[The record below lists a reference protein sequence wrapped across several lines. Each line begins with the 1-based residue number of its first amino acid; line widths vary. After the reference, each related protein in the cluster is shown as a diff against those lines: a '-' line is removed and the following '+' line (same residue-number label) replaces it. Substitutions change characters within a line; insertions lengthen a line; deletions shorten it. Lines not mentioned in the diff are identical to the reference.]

1 MWKFSIICSFMAIFT
16 GIALNLI
23 SNSIHDKRKQ
33 LSELEKR
40 IEQKIEKLKI
50 LETEWEFHTQPD
62 KLIQIA
68 EDKLGMSTKEV
79 EQFSKIEIVKLRSS
93 AELRNFTISILENCS
108 TSLVDMP
115 NLSSAICIS
124 LSG

>member
-33 LSELEKR
+33 LSELENR

-50 LETEWEFHTQPD
+50 LQTEWEFHTQPE
-62 KLIQIA
+62 KLMKIA
-68 EDKLGMSTKEV
+68 EDKLGMSTKEI
-79 EQFSKIEIVKLRSS
+79 EQFAKIEIVKLRSS
-93 AELRNFTISILENCS
+93 AWKLDLGVTKENLLKDFDYKKVRN
-108 TSLVDMP
+108 
-115 NLSSAICIS
+115 
-124 LSG
+124 

>member
-1 MWKFSIICSFMAIFT
+1 MWKFSIICSFMAVFT

-62 KLIQIA
+62 KLMQIA
-68 EDKLGMSTKEV
+68 EDKLGMSTKEI
-79 EQFSKIEIVKLRSS
+79 EQFAKIEIVKLRSS
-93 AELRNFTISILENCS
+93 AWKLDLGVTIENLLKDIDNKKVRN
-108 TSLVDMP
+108 
-115 NLSSAICIS
+115 
-124 LSG
+124 

>member
-40 IEQKIEKLKI
+40 IEQKIEKLK
-50 LETEWEFHTQPD
+50 TEWEFHTQPD
-62 KLIQIA
+62 KLMQIA

-79 EQFSKIEIVKLRSS
+79 EQFAKIEIVKLRSS
-93 AELRNFTISILENCS
+93 AWKLDLGVTKENLLKDIDYKKVRN
-108 TSLVDMP
+108 
-115 NLSSAICIS
+115 
-124 LSG
+124 

>member
-33 LSELEKR
+33 LSELEMR

-50 LETEWEFHTQPD
+50 LETEWEFHTQPN
-62 KLIQIA
+62 KLMQIA
-68 EDKLGMSTKEV
+68 EGKLGMSTKKI
-79 EQFSKIEIVKLRSS
+79 EQFAKIEIVKLRSS
-93 AELRNFTISILENCS
+93 AWKLDLGVTKENLLKDIDFKKVRN
-108 TSLVDMP
+108 
-115 NLSSAICIS
+115 
-124 LSG
+124 

>member
-16 GIALNLI
+16 GIILNLI

-50 LETEWEFHTQPD
+50 LETEWEFHTQPN
-62 KLIQIA
+62 KLIKIA
-68 EDKLGMSTKEV
+68 EDKLGMSTKEI
-79 EQFSKIEIVKLRSS
+79 EQFAKIEIVKLRSS
-93 AELRNFTISILENCS
+93 AWKLDLGVTKENLLKDIDYKKVRN
-108 TSLVDMP
+108 
-115 NLSSAICIS
+115 
-124 LSG
+124 

>member
-23 SNSIHDKRKQ
+23 SNSIHNKRKQ
-33 LSELEKR
+33 LSELEKK

-62 KLIQIA
+62 KLMQIA
-68 EDKLGMSTKEV
+68 ENKLGMSNKEV
-79 EQFSKIEIVKLRSS
+79 EQFGEIEIVKL
-93 AELRNFTISILENCS
+93 
-108 TSLVDMP
+108 
-115 NLSSAICIS
+115 LSSAWKMD
-124 LSG
+124 LGVTKENLLKDFNYKKMRN

>member
-23 SNSIHDKRKQ
+23 SNSIQKRKQ

-62 KLIQIA
+62 KLMQIA

-79 EQFSKIEIVKLRSS
+79 EQFAKIEIVKLRSS
-93 AELRNFTISILENCS
+93 AWKLDLGVTKENLLKDIDYKKVRN
-108 TSLVDMP
+108 
-115 NLSSAICIS
+115 
-124 LSG
+124 

>member
-1 MWKFSIICSFMAIFT
+1 MWKFSIICSFMAVFT

-23 SNSIHDKRKQ
+23 SNSIHDKRKK

-62 KLIQIA
+62 KLMKIA

-79 EQFSKIEIVKLRSS
+79 GQFGEIKIGRLRSS
-93 AELRNFTISILENCS
+93 AWKLDLGVTKKNLLKDFDYKKVRN
-108 TSLVDMP
+108 
-115 NLSSAICIS
+115 
-124 LSG
+124 